1 MKFVKTKEAC
11 RILGLHPNT
20 LRRYADNNQ
29 IKYIKSIGG
38 QRLYEIEDF
47 LGITGTTTDNFET
60 ILYCRV
66 YSSKQRDDLQRQIS
80 SLQEVY
86 PEAEVIKDIGSS
98 LNFKRKGLQT
108 LLERILSGKKCRVVV
123 AYRDRLARFGV
134 DVFEFLIKQN
144 GGELVVL
151 NKPDNQSVEEEFT
164 EDLLAVLHHFSCKM
178 HGRRSHKSKENKSE
192 TNIKSKTDLE
202 ELVRDIKVRL

>member
-20 LRRYADNNQ
+20 LRRYADSNQ
-29 IKYIKSIGG
+29 IKHIKSIGG

-47 LGITGTTTDNFET
+47 LGATGTTDNFET

-66 YSSKQRDDLQRQIS
+66 SSSKQRDDLQRQIS

-86 PEAEVIKDIGSS
+86 PEAEVIKDIGSG

-178 HGRRSHKSKENKSE
+178 HGRRSHKSKENKGE

>member
-29 IKYIKSIGG
+29 IKYIKSLGG

-47 LGITGTTTDNFET
+47 LGTTGTTDNFET
-60 ILYCRV
+60 ISYCRV
-66 YSSKQRDDLQRQIS
+66 SSSKQQDDLQRQIS

-86 PEAEVIKDIGSS
+86 PEAEVIKDIGSG

-134 DVFEFLIKQN
+134 DVFEFLIKQH

-178 HGRRSHKSKENKSE
+178 HGRRSHKNKENKGE
-192 TNIKSKTDLE
+192 TNIKSKTDPE

>member
-29 IKYIKSIGG
+29 IKYIKSVGG

-47 LGITGTTTDNFET
+47 LGATGTTDNFET

-66 YSSKQRDDLQRQIS
+66 SSSKQQDDLQRQIS

-86 PEAEVIKDIGSS
+86 PEAEVIKDIGSG

-123 AYRDRLARFGV
+123 AYRDRLARFWV

-151 NKPDNQSVEEEFT
+151 DKPDNQSVEEEFT

-178 HGRRSHKSKENKSE
+178 HGRRGHKSKENKGE